1 MKSST
6 PSNVAASPLGVPLD
20 LLTEQGTG
28 SATIEILH
36 SVTSDIPAGRPW
48 PPTERNVLWR
58 LLRRADGFS
67 YWRAI
72 ELAESNPLPRTF
84 AISLGQQSQLKGP
97 QHEEG

>member
-6 PSNVAASPLGVPLD
+6 LRGATLTPLGVPRD
-20 LLTEQGTG
+20 LPTEQGTG

-72 ELAESNPLPRTF
+72 ELAESNPLPRTL
-84 AISLGQQSQLKGP
+84 SLGSNRN
-97 QHEEG
+97 